1 MIKRRI
7 YRLLLRLHPP
17 AFRERFADEMLWL
30 FDETLRDA
38 GLFKLY
44 TDAAYSLV
52 KQHAANDPVPPSAPQ
67 LFQAVHVGTLSMTR
81 IFQAGAVASLVMIG
95 FMKLLQPPLPLPQ
108 PPKTY
113 VVRRYVPDICSG
125 TNFASRTTRLHQIR
139 RAHINR

>member
-30 FDETLRDA
+30 FDETLGDA

-52 KQHAANDPVPPSAPQ
+52 KQHTANEPGPPSAPQ
-67 LFQAVHVGTLSMTR
+67 LFHAVYIGTLSATR
-81 IFQAGAVASLVMIG
+81 IFQAGAIASLAIIG
-95 FMKLLQPPLPLPQ
+95 FMKMLQPPLPLPQ

-113 VVRRYVPDICSG
+113 AVRSYVPDVCSG
-125 TNFASRTTRLHQIR
+125 TSFGSRSARLHQIR
-139 RAHINR
+139 KGHKNR